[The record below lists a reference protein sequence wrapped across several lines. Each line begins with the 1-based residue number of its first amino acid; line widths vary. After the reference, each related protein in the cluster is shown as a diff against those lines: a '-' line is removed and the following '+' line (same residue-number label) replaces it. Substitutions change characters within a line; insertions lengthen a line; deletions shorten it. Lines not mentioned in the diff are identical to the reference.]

1 MAKLPEEGYV
11 VSIGTEG
18 YWVSDGFAEL
28 LIQLLQYGDTS
39 NVILT
44 TKTAIQDEKMK
55 LLSDIHSLSI
65 EKEKLKE
72 ELNFVRDDNTKF
84 EEDVKQLK
92 NDLEESQRNN
102 MELAADVKALEIGFD
117 IKGTSSVEFRKDIQK
132 LQEENIKLMNVCNYL
147 QHRNEGLSGSVEML
161 KKENKELKEQFTMD
175 DNTKFEDDVKQLNSE
190 KRRLEVELEE
200 IQRNNM
206 ELVAEN
212 QRLIQEN
219 FELNLQQ
226 ANTLIKSHDGY
237 RDCLQQKLQEENDK
251 LRQENKEISDDI
263 KKLRTQ
269 YSTLVG
275 QRNKYYEIYKQ
286 LMVENRRL
294 HRGFAV
300 LDLDNF
306 IKEGVRE
313 RCFKLQAE
321 NEELKTQ
328 SSSLQKEN
336 VRLVEEREDLQK
348 QNEYLSGSIEKI
360 CNIHAKEKAE
370 LKEQLETS
378 SDLTMANELANIFA
392 EYTVA
397 DQKNRDDLG
406 DKITEFRR
414 KYGLE

>member
-44 TKTAIQDEKMK
+44 TKTAIRDEKMK

-84 EEDVKQLK
+84 EEDVKQLRK
-92 NDLEESQRNN
+92 EKLKLEAELEESQRNN
-102 MELAADVKALEIGFD
+102 MEL
-117 IKGTSSVEFRKDIQK
+117 
-132 LQEENIKLMNVCNYL
+132 
-147 QHRNEGLSGSVEML
+147 
-161 KKENKELKEQFTMD
+161 
-175 DNTKFEDDVKQLNSE
+175 
-190 KRRLEVELEE
+190 
-200 IQRNNM
+200 
-206 ELVAEN
+206 VAEN
-212 QRLIQEN
+212 KGLIQKN
-219 FELNLQQ
+219 FELDSQV
-226 ANTLIKSHDGY
+226 NTLKKSRDGY

-251 LRQENKEISDDI
+251 LRQENKEISDNI

-269 YSTLVG
+269 CSTLAG
-275 QRNKYYEIYKQ
+275 QYNKYCELYKQ

-348 QNEYLSGSIEKI
+348 KNEYLSGLNKDMCE
-360 CNIHAKEKAE
+360 IHAKEKAE
-370 LKEQLETS
+370 LKEQLEAS
-378 SDLTMANELANIFA
+378 SDLNMTNELANIFA

>member
-44 TKTAIQDEKMK
+44 TKTAIQDEKLK

-72 ELNFVRDDNTKF
+72 ELEFVRGDNTKF
-84 EEDVKQLK
+84 EEDVKQLNSEK
-92 NDLEESQRNN
+92 RRLEVELEESQRNN
-102 MELAADVKALEIGFD
+102 MELAADVKALEAKLVNATHG
-117 IKGTSSVEFRKDIQK
+117 RKQ
-132 LQEENIKLMNVCNYL
+132 
-147 QHRNEGLSGSVEML
+147 
-161 KKENKELKEQFTMD
+161 
-175 DNTKFEDDVKQLNSE
+175 
-190 KRRLEVELEE
+190 
-200 IQRNNM
+200 M
-206 ELVAEN
+206 EWDALVAEN
-212 QRLIQEN
+212 QRLIQKN
-219 FELNLQQ
+219 FELDLQQ
-226 ANTLIKSHDGY
+226 VNTLIKSRDGY

-251 LRQENKEISDDI
+251 LRQENKEISDNI

-275 QRNKYYEIYKQ
+275 QRNKYYELYK
-286 LMVENRRL
+286 LLTVENRRL

-336 VRLVEEREDLQK
+336 IRLVEEREDLQK
-348 QNEYLSGSIEKI
+348 KNEYLSGSIEKI
-360 CNIHAKEKAE
+360 CDIHAKEKAE

-397 DQKNRDDLG
+397 DQKNRDALG

>member
-65 EKEKLKE
+65 ENKRLKE
-72 ELNFVRDDNTKF
+72 ELDFVRGDNTKF

-102 MELAADVKALEIGFD
+102 IELAADVKALEAKLVNATHG
-117 IKGTSSVEFRKDIQK
+117 RKQ
-132 LQEENIKLMNVCNYL
+132 
-147 QHRNEGLSGSVEML
+147 
-161 KKENKELKEQFTMD
+161 
-175 DNTKFEDDVKQLNSE
+175 
-190 KRRLEVELEE
+190 
-200 IQRNNM
+200 M
-206 ELVAEN
+206 EWDALVAEN
-212 QRLIQEN
+212 QELIQKI
-219 FELNLQQ
+219 FELDSQV
-226 ANTLIKSHDGY
+226 NTLKKSRDGY
-237 RDCLQQKLQEENDK
+237 MDCLQQKLQEENDK
-251 LRQENKEISDDI
+251 LRQDNKEISDNN

-269 YSTLVG
+269 YLTLVG
-275 QRNKYYEIYKQ
+275 QYYKSSTQ
-286 LMVENRRL
+286 LTAENRRL
-294 HRGFAV
+294 HRGIAV

-306 IKEGVRE
+306 IKESVQE

-321 NEELKTQ
+321 NEELKAQ

-360 CNIHAKEKAE
+360 CDMHVKEKAE
-370 LKEQLETS
+370 LKEQLEAS
-378 SDLTMANELANIFA
+378 SDLNMTNELANIFA

>member
-1 MAKLPEEGYV
+1 MAKLPEDSYV
-11 VSIGTEG
+11 IYVGNEEYI
-18 YWVSDGFAEL
+18 VSDEFAECLICL
-28 LIQLLQYGDTS
+28 LKYGDTS
-39 NVILT
+39 NVDPLSKIYRLT
-44 TKTAIQDEKMK
+44 NENKR
-55 LLSDIHSLSI
+55 
-65 EKEKLKE
+65 LKE
-72 ELNFVRDDNTKF
+72 ELELVRDDNTMF

-132 LQEENIKLMNVCNYL
+132 LQEENIKLVNVCNYL

-219 FELNLQQ
+219 FELDLQQ

-251 LRQENKEISDDI
+251 LRQDNKEISDNI

-269 YSTLVG
+269 CSTLAG
-275 QRNKYYEIYKQ
+275 QRNKYYELYKQ

-348 QNEYLSGSIEKI
+348 QNEYLSGLNKDI
-360 CNIHAKEKAE
+360 CEIHAKEKAE
-370 LKEQLETS
+370 LKEQLEAS

>member
-72 ELNFVRDDNTKF
+72 ELEFVRGDNTKF

-102 MELAADVKALEIGFD
+102 MELAADVKVLEVRFD
-117 IKGTSSVEFRKDIQK
+117 IVSAASIGFRKDIQK
-132 LQEENIKLMNVCNYL
+132 LQEEIIKLTNECNYL
-147 QHRNEGLSGSVEML
+147 QHWNEGLSGSVEMF
-161 KKENKELKEQFTMD
+161 KKENKELKEQ
-175 DNTKFEDDVKQLNSE
+175 
-190 KRRLEVELEE
+190 LE
-200 IQRNNM
+200 
-206 ELVAEN
+206 A
-212 QRLIQEN
+212 
-219 FELNLQQ
+219 
-226 ANTLIKSHDGY
+226 
-237 RDCLQQKLQEENDK
+237 
-251 LRQENKEISDDI
+251 
-263 KKLRTQ
+263 
-269 YSTLVG
+269 
-275 QRNKYYEIYKQ
+275 
-286 LMVENRRL
+286 
-294 HRGFAV
+294 
-300 LDLDNF
+300 
-306 IKEGVRE
+306 
-313 RCFKLQAE
+313 
-321 NEELKTQ
+321 
-328 SSSLQKEN
+328 
-336 VRLVEEREDLQK
+336 
-348 QNEYLSGSIEKI
+348 
-360 CNIHAKEKAE
+360 
-370 LKEQLETS
+370 S
-378 SDLTMANELANIFA
+378 SDLTMTNELANIFA

>member
-72 ELNFVRDDNTKF
+72 ELEFVRGDNTKF

-92 NDLEESQRNN
+92 NDLEESRRNN
-102 MELAADVKALEIGFD
+102 MELAA
-117 IKGTSSVEFRKDIQK
+117 
-132 LQEENIKLMNVCNYL
+132 
-147 QHRNEGLSGSVEML
+147 
-161 KKENKELKEQFTMD
+161 
-175 DNTKFEDDVKQLNSE
+175 
-190 KRRLEVELEE
+190 
-200 IQRNNM
+200 
-206 ELVAEN
+206 EN
-212 QRLIQEN
+212 QRLIQKN
-219 FELNLQQ
+219 FKLDLQQ
-226 ANTLIKSHDGY
+226 VTKKKSRDGY

-251 LRQENKEISDDI
+251 LRQENKEISDNI

-269 YSTLVG
+269 CSTSVG
-275 QRNKYYEIYKQ
+275 QRNKYYELYKQ

-294 HRGFAV
+294 RRGFAV

-336 VRLVEEREDLQK
+336 IRLVEEREDLQK
-348 QNEYLSGSIEKI
+348 KNEYLSGSIKKI
-360 CNIHAKEKAE
+360 RDIHAKEKAE
-370 LKEQLETS
+370 LKEQLEAS
-378 SDLTMANELANIFA
+378 SDLNMTNELANMFA
-392 EYTVA
+392 EYIVD
-397 DQKNRDDLG
+397 DQKNRDDLR
-406 DKITEFRR
+406 DKIIEFRR

>member
-65 EKEKLKE
+65 ENKRLKE
-72 ELNFVRDDNTKF
+72 ELDFVRGDNTKF

-102 MELAADVKALEIGFD
+102 IELAADVKALEAKLVNATHG
-117 IKGTSSVEFRKDIQK
+117 RKQ
-132 LQEENIKLMNVCNYL
+132 
-147 QHRNEGLSGSVEML
+147 
-161 KKENKELKEQFTMD
+161 
-175 DNTKFEDDVKQLNSE
+175 
-190 KRRLEVELEE
+190 
-200 IQRNNM
+200 M
-206 ELVAEN
+206 EWDALVAEN
-212 QRLIQEN
+212 QELIQKN
-219 FELNLQQ
+219 FELDSQV
-226 ANTLIKSHDGY
+226 NTLKKSRDGY
-237 RDCLQQKLQEENDK
+237 MDCLQQKLQEENDK
-251 LRQENKEISDDI
+251 LRQDNKEISDNI

-269 YSTLVG
+269 CLTLVG
-275 QRNKYYEIYKQ
+275 QYYKSSTQ
-286 LMVENRRL
+286 LTAENRRL
-294 HRGFAV
+294 HRGIAV

-306 IKEGVRE
+306 IKESVQE
-313 RCFKLQAE
+313 RCLKLQVE
-321 NEELKTQ
+321 NEELKAQ

-360 CNIHAKEKAE
+360 CDMHVKEKAE
-370 LKEQLETS
+370 LKEQLEAS
-378 SDLTMANELANIFA
+378 SDLNMTNELANIFA
-392 EYTVA
+392 EYTVV
-397 DQKNRDDLG
+397 DRKNRDDLG

>member
-1 MAKLPEEGYV
+1 MAKLPEDGYV
-11 VSIGTEG
+11 IYVGNEEYI
-18 YWVSDGFAEL
+18 VSDEFAECLICL
-28 LIQLLQYGDTS
+28 LKYGDTS
-39 NVILT
+39 NADPLSKIYRLT
-44 TKTAIQDEKMK
+44 NENKR
-55 LLSDIHSLSI
+55 
-65 EKEKLKE
+65 LKE
-72 ELNFVRDDNTKF
+72 ELEFVRGDNTKF
-84 EEDVKQLK
+84 EEDIKQLK

-132 LQEENIKLMNVCNYL
+132 LQEENIKLVNVCNYL

-175 DNTKFEDDVKQLNSE
+175 NNTKFEDDVKQLNSE

-219 FELNLQQ
+219 FELDLQQ

-251 LRQENKEISDDI
+251 LRQDNKEISDNI
-263 KKLRTQ
+263 KKMRTQ
-269 YSTLVG
+269 CSTLAG
-275 QRNKYYEIYKQ
+275 QRNKYYELYKQ

-348 QNEYLSGSIEKI
+348 QNEYLSGLNKDI
-360 CNIHAKEKAE
+360 CEIHAKEKAE
-370 LKEQLETS
+370 LKEQLEAS
-378 SDLTMANELANIFA
+378 SDLTMTNELANILA
-392 EYTVA
+392 EYTIA
-397 DQKNRDDLG
+397 DRKNRDDLG

>member
-65 EKEKLKE
+65 ENKRLKE
-72 ELNFVRDDNTKF
+72 ELDFVRGDNTKF

-102 MELAADVKALEIGFD
+102 IELAADVKALEAKLVNATHG
-117 IKGTSSVEFRKDIQK
+117 RKQ
-132 LQEENIKLMNVCNYL
+132 
-147 QHRNEGLSGSVEML
+147 
-161 KKENKELKEQFTMD
+161 
-175 DNTKFEDDVKQLNSE
+175 
-190 KRRLEVELEE
+190 
-200 IQRNNM
+200 M
-206 ELVAEN
+206 EWDALVAEN
-212 QRLIQEN
+212 QELIQKI
-219 FELNLQQ
+219 FELDSQV
-226 ANTLIKSHDGY
+226 NTLKKSRDGY
-237 RDCLQQKLQEENDK
+237 MDCLQQKLQEENDK
-251 LRQENKEISDDI
+251 LRQDNKEISDNN

-269 YSTLVG
+269 YLTLVG
-275 QRNKYYEIYKQ
+275 QYYKSSTQ
-286 LMVENRRL
+286 LTAENRRL
-294 HRGFAV
+294 HRGIAV

-306 IKEGVRE
+306 IKESVQE
-313 RCFKLQAE
+313 RCLKLQVE
-321 NEELKTQ
+321 NEELKAQ

-360 CNIHAKEKAE
+360 CDMHVKEKAE
-370 LKEQLETS
+370 LKEQLEAS
-378 SDLTMANELANIFA
+378 SDLNMTNELANIFA

>member
-102 MELAADVKALEIGFD
+102 MELAADVKALEAKLVNATHG
-117 IKGTSSVEFRKDIQK
+117 RKQ
-132 LQEENIKLMNVCNYL
+132 
-147 QHRNEGLSGSVEML
+147 
-161 KKENKELKEQFTMD
+161 
-175 DNTKFEDDVKQLNSE
+175 
-190 KRRLEVELEE
+190 
-200 IQRNNM
+200 M
-206 ELVAEN
+206 EWDALVAEN
-212 QRLIQEN
+212 QELIQKN
-219 FELNLQQ
+219 FELDSQV
-226 ANTLIKSHDGY
+226 NTLKKSRDGY

-251 LRQENKEISDDI
+251 LRQENKEISDNN

-269 YSTLVG
+269 YLTLVG
-275 QRNKYYEIYKQ
+275 QYYKSSTQ
-286 LMVENRRL
+286 LTAENRRL
-294 HRGFAV
+294 HREITV

-306 IKEGVRE
+306 IKESVQE
-313 RCFKLQAE
+313 RCLKLQVE
-321 NEELKTQ
+321 NEELKAQ

-360 CNIHAKEKAE
+360 CDMHVKEKAE
-370 LKEQLETS
+370 LKEQLEAS
-378 SDLTMANELANIFA
+378 SDLNMTNELANIFA

>member
-65 EKEKLKE
+65 ENKRLKE
-72 ELNFVRDDNTKF
+72 ELDFVRGDNTKF

-102 MELAADVKALEIGFD
+102 IELAADVKALEAKLVNATHG
-117 IKGTSSVEFRKDIQK
+117 RKQ
-132 LQEENIKLMNVCNYL
+132 
-147 QHRNEGLSGSVEML
+147 
-161 KKENKELKEQFTMD
+161 
-175 DNTKFEDDVKQLNSE
+175 
-190 KRRLEVELEE
+190 
-200 IQRNNM
+200 M
-206 ELVAEN
+206 EWDALVAEN
-212 QRLIQEN
+212 QELIQKN
-219 FELNLQQ
+219 FELDSQV
-226 ANTLIKSHDGY
+226 NTLKKSRDGY

-251 LRQENKEISDDI
+251 LRQENKEISDNI

-269 YSTLVG
+269 CSTSVG
-275 QRNKYYEIYKQ
+275 QRNKYYELYKQ

-336 VRLVEEREDLQK
+336 VRLVKELEDLQK
-348 QNEYLSGSIEKI
+348 KNEYLSGSIEKVRD
-360 CNIHAKEKAE
+360 IHAKEKTE
-370 LKEQLETS
+370 SKEQLEAS
-378 SDLTMANELANIFA
+378 SDLTMANELANIFG
-392 EYTVA
+392 EYTDA
-397 DQKNRDDLG
+397 EQKNHNILIG
-406 DKITEFRR
+406 KLAKFQDKHKLICVAGELKR
-414 KYGLE
+414 G